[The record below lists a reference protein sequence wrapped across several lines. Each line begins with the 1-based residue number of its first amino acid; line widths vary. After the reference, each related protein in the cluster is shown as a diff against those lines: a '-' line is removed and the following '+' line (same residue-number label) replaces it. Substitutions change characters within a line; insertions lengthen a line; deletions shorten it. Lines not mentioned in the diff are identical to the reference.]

1 MVGQQHLPI
10 DLDNAPDFGQ
20 KKSKAYALPFS
31 ITDLDAS
38 VCSP

>member
-1 MVGQQHLPI
+1 MLRRRHLPI
-10 DLDNAPDFGQ
+10 YLDNAPDFGQ

-38 VCSP
+38 VYSP

>member
-1 MVGQQHLPI
+1 MLGGRHLPI
-10 DLDNAPDFGQ
+10 DKNDAPDSGK
-20 KKSKAYALPFS
+20 KKSKARALPFS